1 MLNLNTETIK
11 NWLFEEYKTIM
22 KNNEITDI
30 GIRFSYDLAYDNSP
44 KKGEITIL
52 NEEAFQIT
60 SIRFYY
66 KGECIKRECNRI
78 TRDIR
83 NDLSNP
89 LYIMIFDLFN
99 KYKDRYLLDRT
110 EVEVRGNVGIDLEK
124 EQLRV
129 DLVYEVLNKYR
140 VYEDLELEKFS

>member
-1 MLNLNTETIK
+1 MPNLNTETIK
-11 NWLFEEYKTIM
+11 SWLFEEYRIIM
-22 KNNEITDI
+22 ENNEITDI
-30 GIRFSYDLAYDNSP
+30 GILFSYDPAYDNSS

-52 NEEAFQIT
+52 HEEVFQIT

-66 KGECIKRECNRI
+66 KEECNRI

-110 EVEVRGNVGIDLEK
+110 EEEVRGNVGIDLEN

-129 DLVYEVLNKYR
+129 DLMYEVLNKYR
-140 VYEDLELEKFS
+140 AYEDLELEKFS